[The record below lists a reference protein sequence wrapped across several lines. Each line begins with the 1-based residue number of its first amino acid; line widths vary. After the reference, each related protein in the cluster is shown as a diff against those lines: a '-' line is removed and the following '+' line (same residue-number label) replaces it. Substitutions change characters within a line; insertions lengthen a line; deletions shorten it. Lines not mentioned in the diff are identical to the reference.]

1 MSNKKLSL
9 PKESGNS
16 TSDTPVIAMNF
27 GGFLVEIASN
37 KEADDGKLMKA
48 AKELRRRNNAYD
60 GMLMELEESL
70 NDLKNWDG
78 TPDAMEIIQ
87 ENIADRIKKA
97 KSGATN

>member
-9 PKESGNS
+9 PKKSGSS

-27 GGFLVEIASN
+27 GGFLVEIAAN

-48 AKELRRRNNAYD
+48 AKELRMRNNAYD

-70 NDLKNWDG
+70 KDLKNWDG
-78 TPDAMEIIQ
+78 TPDSMEIIQ
-87 ENIADRIKKA
+87 ENIADRIRKA
-97 KSGATN
+97 KSGAKN